1 MAGTPQAPTQWQD
14 LGTAWNAVIE
24 FSAALAVYGVLGYY
38 ADKWLHTGH
47 VLFFGGLLLGLVLGL
62 YVLRKR
68 LEHSE
73 KQHAEARRTE
83 HAAG

>member
-1 MAGTPQAPTQWQD
+1 MAGTRERTQWQD
-14 LGTAWNAVIE
+14 LSTAWNAVIE

-62 YVLRKR
+62 YVLQKR
-68 LEHSE
+68 LA
-73 KQHAEARRTE
+73 HAETQLAETRRAE
-83 HAAG
+83 RADG

>member
-1 MAGTPQAPTQWQD
+1 MAGAPERTQWQG
-14 LGTAWNAVIE
+14 LSTAWDAVIE

-62 YVLRKR
+62 YVMQKR
-68 LEHSE
+68 LAHAERLD
-73 KQHAEARRTE
+73 AEARRAE
-83 HAAG
+83 REAH

>member
-1 MAGTPQAPTQWQD
+1 MAGTPERTQWQD

-47 VLFFGGLLLGLVLGL
+47 VLFLGGLLLGLVLGL
-62 YVLRKR
+62 YILLKR
-68 LEHSE
+68 SEQADREHL
-73 KQHAEARRTE
+73 AARRADR
-83 HAAG
+83 AAR